1 MTALI
6 ASAFANAAVLG
17 IGATGF
23 LWLVLRIIPRSAIN
37 AATRY
42 GIWWIALLITVAL
55 PFAFLSPLNFQ
66 TPRPASLGTLPV
78 QSLTMAAESAP
89 PQLSGIP
96 PRSVNSSV
104 ATPSVSAEARQPV
117 EPSAWK
123 RFFSERSRFPWKVR
137 AGLWLNFAL
146 AVWLLSTSVL
156 IIRLIV
162 SYLALRQRCLRATR
176 ITDDQYRSAQRW
188 ADVQKTANRTVRV
201 SISNEI
207 DTPLAIGFRKPEI
220 LIPESFLTE
229 FEEAD
234 LERICVHE
242 VAHLNR
248 LDDVTLLFQRA
259 IEAVLPWHPA
269 VWWIS
274 RQLDFEREASCDDWA
289 VAATGQYKDYALC
302 LTRVAEL
309 GGALDAVLTTPTV
322 VGLRSDLSRRI
333 DSLLC
338 QRNKVIPQ
346 VFRLRLLALAL
357 LFTGV
362 VVAAGR
368 AGATV
373 AFREPPQS
381 RNAQIQQIIDD
392 VPSAPPEL
400 GADILLK
407 LVERGDI
414 TDPKLKRQI
423 LDDAWDLARKARYPT
438 EIGNPIGVMVES
450 DAGSL
455 VSSLPGLTTAAIQLR
470 VITQVA
476 PMDSRASR
484 ELFLEMKSP
493 EPESLGCSASRYS
506 SHSSYFKALGIALG
520 TFSDEEVQRGKRTQ
534 FLKNNL
540 RSLTNQ
546 TDLQL
551 SLSLI
556 TEGKF
561 PDKDTSELLD
571 QWSETLSN
579 AHFSDRQFFIISY
592 LFKMTLTAAE
602 SEQARGHSPEN
613 LLRALRSYFVR
624 HAGAV
629 RCEDGSWRPFP
640 LGPDVRA
647 TNNEEDARLMFNS
660 KVSDLGLSI
669 PPIKPEEIKP
679 AGFAGKAE
687 IANYLSVDPTDK
699 VWQIM
704 LAGKH
709 LRFGTPEQAALNKK
723 NSGAKNVAAWLTL
736 EQRSTPAWNNEA
748 LQHLTQLES
757 WTRDLGREDRE
768 VFVLKAEFYSGLL
781 ELTPDG
787 KLHDTVMKSYVNFLV
802 HSPMKVESPP
812 EWAWWGIQKLIRS
825 DIVAD
830 KHKWLDEIEDAGDT
844 TISLYTRLARLNL
857 DRNPAVPH

>member
-1 MTALI
+1 MIAPF
-6 ASAFANAAVLG
+6 ASAMVNAAILG
-17 IGATGF
+17 IAATGF
-23 LWLVLRIIPRSAIN
+23 LWLLLRIIPRSAIN

-42 GIWWIALLITVAL
+42 GLWWLALLVTVAL
-55 PFAFLSPLNFQ
+55 PFAFLSPRNFR
-66 TPRPASLGTLPV
+66 TSGPASLGTLPV
-78 QSLTMAAESAP
+78 QSLAMVPEPASQPASRP
-89 PQLSGIP
+89 PQAP
-96 PRSVNSSV
+96 VNSSV
-104 ATPSVSAEARQPV
+104 ARPNVSGEAQQSGAPSS
-117 EPSAWK
+117 WN
-123 RFFSERSRFPWKVR
+123 RFFSEHSSFPWKVR
-137 AGLWLNFAL
+137 AGLWLNFVLVA
-146 AVWLLSTSVL
+146 WLLVTSILLVR
-156 IIRLIV
+156 IIV
-162 SYLALRQRCLRATR
+162 SYMALRQRCLRSTR
-176 ITDDQYRSAQRW
+176 MTQDQYGSAQRW
-188 ADVQKTANRTVRV
+188 ADVAMTANRNVRV

-207 DTPLAIGFRKPEI
+207 DTPLAIGFRNPEI
-220 LIPESFLTE
+220 LIPESFLSE
-229 FEEAD
+229 FGAAD

-242 VAHLNR
+242 AAHLNR
-248 LDDVTLLFQRA
+248 RDDITLLLQRT
-259 IEAVLPWHPA
+259 IEAALPWHPA

-274 RQLDFEREASCDDWA
+274 RQLDFEREVSCDDWA
-289 VAATGQYKDYALC
+289 VAASGQYKDYALC
-302 LTRVAEL
+302 LTHVAEL
-309 GGALDAVLTTPTV
+309 GGARDAVLTTPTV
-322 VGLRSDLSRRI
+322 VGSRSDLSRRI
-333 DSLLC
+333 DSLLS
-338 QRNKVIPQ
+338 QRNRVTPR

-368 AGATV
+368 TGETV

-407 LVERGDI
+407 LVERGEI

-423 LDDAWDLARKARYPT
+423 LDDAWDLAPKARYST
-438 EIGNPIGVMVES
+438 DIASSIGVMVES
-450 DAGSL
+450 DPGSL
-455 VSSLPGLTTAAIQLR
+455 GMSLPGLTTPAIQSR

-476 PMDSRASR
+476 PIDAMASR
-484 ELFLEMKSP
+484 ELFLKMTPP
-493 EPESLGCSASRYS
+493 EPESPGCSASRYS

-520 TFSDEEVQRGKRTQ
+520 TFSDEEAQRGDTTR
-534 FLKNNL
+534 FLKNAM

-561 PDKDTSELLD
+561 ADKDTSELLD

-579 AHFSDRQFFIISY
+579 AHFNDRQFFIISY
-592 LFKMTLTAAE
+592 LFKMTLRAAE
-602 SEQARGHSPEN
+602 SEQSKGRSAEN

-624 HAGAV
+624 HAAAV

-640 LGPDVRA
+640 LGPDVPA
-647 TNNEEDARLMFNS
+647 TNNEEDARVMFNS
-660 KVSDLGLSI
+660 TVSALGLSI

-687 IANYLSVDPTDK
+687 VANYLSSDPTDK

-704 LAGKH
+704 NAGKH
-709 LRFGTPEQAALNKK
+709 LRFGTPEQYALNQM
-723 NSGAKNVAAWLTL
+723 NRTRNVAVPLTL
-736 EQRSTPAWNNEA
+736 EQRSTPAWNVEA

-768 VFVLKAEFYSGLL
+768 VFVLKSEFYSGLL
-781 ELTPDG
+781 ELTPEG

-802 HSPMKVESPP
+802 HSPIKLESPP
-812 EWAWWGIQKLIRS
+812 EWQRWGIQKLISS
-825 DIVAD
+825 DTVAD

-844 TISLYTRLARLNL
+844 TISLYTRLARINL
-857 DRNPAVPH
+857 DRNPTPPR